1 MKFLETKGQEN
12 EKKNSFIHYNT
23 LNFKFL
29 ANWQSRWQKM
39 VKIVFKTK
47 LNANLSF
54 ILSSPYIL

>member
-1 MKFLETKGQEN
+1 MN

-39 VKIVFKTK
+39 VKIVSETK